1 MIFNQLKLKGKNNK
15 RCSKN
20 HKGCSEN
27 HNLLKK
33 GVAKIIKFTDS
44 MKRGVD
50 KNDYTF
56 TVSVVFVHPYT
67 YSKGIP
73 MSELVVFKANEL
85 AVSRYD
91 LTEHETKLILCC
103 VALLNPTI
111 EKPTIEQRTVTFTY
125 QQYAQMMGLSADNA
139 YHRLNKATSELMT
152 RTVEIIYPSG
162 DVAKRIFQW
171 VNYAEFNRKT
181 QSLELV
187 FSEYIIP
194 YLFQLKKFIKYNLEH
209 VKAFENKYS
218 MRVYEWLLKEV
229 TQKKTHKANIEISI
243 AEFKFMLMLENNY
256 SEFKELNRWV
266 LKPITKDLNT
276 YSNMKLVI
284 EKRGRPANMLIFQ
297 CVLDKQINLVTEL
310 AKETPTKAPSNI
322 PWCVNDMPDDRLYS
336 GMRKTLTEAQS
347 AKLALSGFETK
358 FLQDMQTKYNLN
370 GSFSWLTAKQR
381 STLEKILSKYGAI

>member
-1 MIFNQLKLKGKNNK
+1 
-15 RCSKN
+15 
-20 HKGCSEN
+20 
-27 HNLLKK
+27 
-33 GVAKIIKFTDS
+33 
-44 MKRGVD
+44 
-50 KNDYTF
+50 
-56 TVSVVFVHPYT
+56 
-67 YSKGIP
+67 

-125 QQYAQMMGLSADNA
+125 QQYAQMMELSADNA

-152 RTVEIIYPSG
+152 RTVEIIYPTG
-162 DVAKRIFQW
+162 DISKRIFQW

-218 MRVYEWLLKEV
+218 MRIYEWLLKEL
-229 TQKKTHKANIEISI
+229 TQRKTHTANIEISI
-243 AEFKFMLMLENNY
+243 TDFKFMLMLENNY
-256 SEFKELNRWV
+256 PEFKELNRWV

-284 EKRGRPANMLIFQ
+284 EKRGRPADTLIFQ
-297 CVLDKQINLVTEL
+297 VELDKQIDLVTEL
-310 AKETPTKAPSNI
+310 AKDPTPPPEKTHSNTARNQEKK
-322 PWCVNDMPDDRLYS
+322 PNDRLID
-336 GMRKTLTEAQS
+336 GVKKTLLQASEAKIQ
-347 AKLALSGFETK
+347 LTGFEAK
-358 FLQDMQTKYNLN
+358 FLADMQEKYDLN
-370 GSFSWLTAKQR
+370 GSFSWLTAKQEM
-381 STLEKILSKYGAI
+381 TLEKILSKYGNI